1 MQRWPLQHL
10 QPPSVD
16 PAVAGRRSE
25 LSLKLH
31 SSTNHEQLRCV
42 TRPRSEAQARTA
54 PLVGDADAEGGH
66 QAGAPSLRPRGPHT
80 TASQFK
86 RSHLVSLHSG
96 PVRTRTSTR
105 SILARTLCLPWSRW
119 VARVFFDQKFAYP
132 AISILPPLAVY
143 NFGSGGAR
151 AAAGSQPLVTAA
163 ASTSAVW
170 CVGRDE

>member
-1 MQRWPLQHL
+1 MASLEDPIFTPPPMQRWPLQHL

-119 VARVFFDQKFAYP
+119 VARVFRP
-132 AISILPPLAVY
+132 EIPVSRGSISILRPLSVY
-143 NFGSGGAR
+143 ITS
-151 AAAGSQPLVTAA
+151 AAAVRARRQA
-163 ASTSAVW
+163 ASLW
-170 CVGRDE
+170 